1 LADRRPAGA
10 AAWRGDGAG
19 VSAAVHR
26 TAPRAAA
33 LALAIAGALAL
44 LGAAYLWAMRGAAIV
59 LDLSW
64 VGCI

>member
-1 LADRRPAGA
+1 M
-10 AAWRGDGAG
+10 
-19 VSAAVHR
+19 SAAVYR

-33 LALAIAGALAL
+33 LALAIGGAFAL
-44 LGAAYLWAMRGAAIV
+44 LGAAYLWVMRGAAIV

>member
-1 LADRRPAGA
+1 MIA
-10 AAWRGDGAG
+10 AF
-19 VSAAVHR
+19 HR

-33 LALAIAGALAL
+33 LALAIGGAFALFGAG
-44 LGAAYLWAMRGAAIV
+44 YLWAMRGAAIV

>member
-1 LADRRPAGA
+1 MIA
-10 AAWRGDGAG
+10 AF
-19 VSAAVHR
+19 HR

-33 LALAIAGALAL
+33 LALAIGGAFAL

-64 VGCI
+64 IGCI